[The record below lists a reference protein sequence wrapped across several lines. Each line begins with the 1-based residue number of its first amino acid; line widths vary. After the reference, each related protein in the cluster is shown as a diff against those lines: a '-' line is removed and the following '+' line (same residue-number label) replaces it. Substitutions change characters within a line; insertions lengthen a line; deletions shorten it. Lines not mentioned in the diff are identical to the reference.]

1 MEEGNAEAALERT
14 KVWWSEKASPL
25 EIQTPD
31 QALNHYINSW
41 ALYQVIA
48 CRLFGRS
55 GLYQCGGGYGFRDQ
69 LQDICALIPTAPE
82 LARTHILRCCA
93 HQFEEGDVQHWW
105 HPEGTDSPER
115 GVRTK
120 ISDDLLWLPYAVSLW
135 VQCYG
140 VDNLL
145 ESPEPFLR
153 SPVLGAQ
160 ERERYER
167 PERSQQTASVYDHCI
182 RAIECVLARGVGEHG
197 LCRIGTGDWND
208 GMNRIGEKGWGE
220 SVWLTWFLS
229 EVLENWAEVTRQM
242 GRDREAERYQALAR
256 HFVQRANSA
265 WDGAWYLRGYDDDG
279 RPFGSR
285 GNAECAIDSIAQ
297 SFSVFAPHS
306 NRELSAQA
314 VTSALDRLW
323 DRSSGT
329 IALLSPP
336 FGGLTDPGY
345 IRNYPPGV
353 RENGGQY
360 THGAIWLARACYQLG
375 RTREGYELLRDL
387 LPETHNTQ
395 RYLVE
400 PYVLAGDVSMA
411 DGQLGRGG
419 WSWYTGAAGWYYRT
433 VQEELLGL
441 TLHEGLLT
449 IRPQLPQSWKEC
461 HVTWRLQ
468 GLELEITMVRGT
480 LPGILLDDMPANE
493 QIDCRQ
499 LDGHHHIQVTLPEGE
514 SE

>member
-1 MEEGNAEAALERT
+1 M
-14 KVWWSEKASPL
+14 WWSEKASPL

-182 RAIECVLARGVGEHG
+182 RAIECVLARGVENTVCAGSAPVT
-197 LCRIGTGDWND
+197 GT
-208 GMNRIGEKGWGE
+208 ME
-220 SVWLTWFLS
+220 
-229 EVLENWAEVTRQM
+229 
-242 GRDREAERYQALAR
+242 
-256 HFVQRANSA
+256 
-265 WDGAWYLRGYDDDG
+265 
-279 RPFGSR
+279 
-285 GNAECAIDSIAQ
+285 
-297 SFSVFAPHS
+297 
-306 NRELSAQA
+306 
-314 VTSALDRLW
+314 
-323 DRSSGT
+323 
-329 IALLSPP
+329 
-336 FGGLTDPGY
+336 
-345 IRNYPPGV
+345 
-353 RENGGQY
+353 
-360 THGAIWLARACYQLG
+360 
-375 RTREGYELLRDL
+375 
-387 LPETHNTQ
+387 
-395 RYLVE
+395 
-400 PYVLAGDVSMA
+400 
-411 DGQLGRGG
+411 
-419 WSWYTGAAGWYYRT
+419 
-433 VQEELLGL
+433 
-441 TLHEGLLT
+441 
-449 IRPQLPQSWKEC
+449 
-461 HVTWRLQ
+461 
-468 GLELEITMVRGT
+468 
-480 LPGILLDDMPANE
+480 
-493 QIDCRQ
+493 
-499 LDGHHHIQVTLPEGE
+499 
-514 SE
+514 